1 MTLWLQRARLRRP
14 ASGGWCI
21 VVLRAVQPQVLP
33 ACNACTPPCSDTLLQ
48 LYPVNHIRNAAWNAS
63 RSQVTRDC
71 DLPQAAQFVRCRHA
85 AFLYHQYAY
94 LHDATCDDWR
104 QHVFILDADL
114 VPDAGFYAALMKD
127 YDK

>member
-1 MTLWLQRARLRRP
+1 MQCLHASLLRH
-14 ASGGWCI
+14 
-21 VVLRAVQPQVLP
+21 
-33 ACNACTPPCSDTLLQ
+33 LLQ